1 METKN
6 NAIIFLGSP
15 GSGKSS
21 IAEGLTHEFE
31 RVEVIESGRLL
42 RNEVRAETEL
52 GKKLEVHMEEGE
64 LVPLE
69 MVVEAMINA
78 LKEIEV
84 ETLIFDGFPRNKE
97 QVDIFFNLINEFDY
111 ELRAVL
117 IFRIS
122 RDIAIE
128 RLTGRRICP
137 NCGEVYNIH
146 TNPPGEEGICDECGE
161 TLIQREDDEMDT
173 VKNRLNVYKQET
185 LPLAKYFEE
194 NFTLKTFDVSSET
207 DFHDVSTSV
216 LRVFQHINLK
226 LEKEKPSK
234 EDDSGILTKIKQK
247 IRGSDLF

>member
-21 IAEGLTHEFE
+21 IAERLSHEFE

-42 RNEVRAETEL
+42 RNEVRAESEL
-52 GKKLEVHMEEGE
+52 GKKLEAHMEEGE

-78 LKEIEV
+78 LKEIDV
-84 ETLIFDGFPRNKE
+84 ETLVFDGFPRNKE

-111 ELRAVL
+111 ELRTVL
-117 IFRIS
+117 VFRIS
-122 RDIAIE
+122 RDVAIE

-146 TNPPGEEGICDECGE
+146 TNPPSEKGICDECGE
-161 TLIQREDDEMDT
+161 ELIQREDDEIDT

-194 NFTLKTFDVSSET
+194 NFTLKTFDVSSES
-207 DFHDVSTSV
+207 DFDDVFKAV
-216 LRVFQHINLK
+216 LRVFQHINLQ
-226 LEKEKPSK
+226 LEKEESS
-234 EDDSGILTKIKQK
+234 EEEDSGILTKIKQK
-247 IRGSDLF
+247 IKKGD